1 MVPET
6 RAGRAI
12 SRYAIR
18 LIHTCA
24 AMPRVMAHAALQV
37 AGSDILTAEGGH
49 LTGRHHISTLY
60 ILTGV
65 IAIMKVEFLKW
76 GNSLALRVPKAFA
89 QEIGASVG
97 KAANM
102 EVRDGKLVV
111 EIAKPKRRRRRYTL
125 EQLVA
130 GIRPE
135 NRHDELEWGP
145 PVGNEV
151 W

>member
-1 MVPET
+1 MLLSHIYIVDT
-6 RAGRAI
+6 TGKDRI
-12 SRYAIR
+12 
-18 LIHTCA
+18 
-24 AMPRVMAHAALQV
+24 MRVA
-37 AGSDILTAEGGH
+37 
-49 LTGRHHISTLY
+49 
-60 ILTGV
+60 
-65 IAIMKVEFLKW
+65 FLKW

-89 QEIGASVG
+89 QEIGARVG

-111 EIAKPKRRRRRYTL
+111 EITRPKRSRRRHTL

-135 NRHDELEWGP
+135 NRHRELEWGP
-145 PVGNEV
+145 PVGNEI

>member
-1 MVPET
+1 
-6 RAGRAI
+6 
-12 SRYAIR
+12 
-18 LIHTCA
+18 
-24 AMPRVMAHAALQV
+24 
-37 AGSDILTAEGGH
+37 
-49 LTGRHHISTLY
+49 
-60 ILTGV
+60 
-65 IAIMKVEFLKW
+65 MKIEFLKW
-76 GNSLALRVPKAFA
+76 GNSLALRIPKVFA

-97 KAANM
+97 KAASM

-111 EIAKPKRRRRRYTL
+111 EIAKPKRRRRRYEL

-135 NRHDELEWGP
+135 NRHRELEWGP

>member
-1 MVPET
+1 MPPREKLWAKAVREMRP
-6 RAGRAI
+6 GI
-12 SRYAIR
+12 SS
-18 LIHTCA
+18 
-24 AMPRVMAHAALQV
+24 PRPSSVRVFVHLDRRFCQSLDLKAHPQ
-37 AGSDILTAEGGH
+37 
-49 LTGRHHISTLY
+49 ISTLY
-60 ILTGV
+60 ILAG
-65 IAIMKVEFLKW
+65 IIPIMKVEFLKW

-89 QEIGASVG
+89 QEIGAVVG

-111 EIAKPKRRRRRYTL
+111 EIVKPNRRRRRYTL

-130 GIRPE
+130 GISPE
-135 NRHDELEWGP
+135 NRHRELEWGP

>member
-1 MVPET
+1 
-6 RAGRAI
+6 
-12 SRYAIR
+12 
-18 LIHTCA
+18 
-24 AMPRVMAHAALQV
+24 
-37 AGSDILTAEGGH
+37 
-49 LTGRHHISTLY
+49 
-60 ILTGV
+60 
-65 IAIMKVEFLKW
+65 MKVEFLKW

-111 EIAKPKRRRRRYTL
+111 EIATPRRRRRRYTL

-135 NRHDELEWGP
+135 NRHLELEWGRA
-145 PVGNEV
+145 VGNEV

>member
-1 MVPET
+1 
-6 RAGRAI
+6 
-12 SRYAIR
+12 
-18 LIHTCA
+18 
-24 AMPRVMAHAALQV
+24 
-37 AGSDILTAEGGH
+37 
-49 LTGRHHISTLY
+49 
-60 ILTGV
+60 
-65 IAIMKVEFLKW
+65 MKIEFLKW
-76 GNSLALRVPKAFA
+76 GNSLALRIPKAFA

-111 EIAKPKRRRRRYTL
+111 EIAKPKLRRRRRYTL

-130 GIRPE
+130 DIRLE
-135 NRHDELEWGP
+135 NRHREIEWGP